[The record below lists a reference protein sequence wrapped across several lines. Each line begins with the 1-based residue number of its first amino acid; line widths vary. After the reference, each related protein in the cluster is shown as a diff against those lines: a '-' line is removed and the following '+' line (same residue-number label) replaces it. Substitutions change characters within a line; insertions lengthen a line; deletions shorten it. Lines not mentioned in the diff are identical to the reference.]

1 MSNDDRPSSGKSTQ
15 AAQQNKISHRDR
27 KHPWHLPYLKTC
39 IIKNC
44 RTTSATQAVIVLW
57 QMPSWDIQQQV

>member
-1 MSNDDRPSSGKSTQ
+1 MSNDDRPSSNKSTK

-39 IIKNC
+39 IIKEVNSKGASVTFLTE
-44 RTTSATQAVIVLW
+44 RLTFSGSDDA
-57 QMPSWDIQQQV
+57 M